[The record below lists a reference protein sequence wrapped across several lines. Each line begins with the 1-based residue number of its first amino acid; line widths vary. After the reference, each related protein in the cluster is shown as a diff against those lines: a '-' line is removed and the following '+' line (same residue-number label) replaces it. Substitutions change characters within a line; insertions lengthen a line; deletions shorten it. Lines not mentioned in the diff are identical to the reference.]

1 MAEIGYWVRAE
12 ARGRGVATRAVRL
25 AAGWAFDQGDVVR
38 LQLRADVHNRASQ
51 RVAENA
57 GFQREGVLRSV
68 RYSRR
73 QKRRVDF
80 VMYSRLAGED
90 GLAANSE
97 REYRRRHRAV
107 SWPPPR
113 SRMQRDGRTGPTSV
127 RSPPGSTGTTSGW
140 TTSMPAS

>member
-1 MAEIGYWVRAE
+1 
-12 ARGRGVATRAVRL
+12 
-25 AAGWAFDQGDVVR
+25 VVR
-38 LQLRADVHNRASQ
+38 LQLRADVDNRASQ

-90 GLAANSE
+90 GLAANS
-97 REYRRRHRAV
+97 A
-107 SWPPPR
+107 P
-113 SRMQRDGRTGPTSV
+113 
-127 RSPPGSTGTTSGW
+127 
-140 TTSMPAS
+140 